1 MSKSVK
7 IMNPFTAIMV
17 AAGKRQYESMCKS
30 FANGGSGN
38 KSIHR
43 KIVEGKDHPYHGHLV

>member
-7 IMNPFTAIMV
+7 IVNPFTARMV
-17 AAGKRQYESMCKS
+17 AFGKRQYESMCKS

-43 KIVEGKDHPYHGHLV
+43 KVVEGKDHPYHGHLV